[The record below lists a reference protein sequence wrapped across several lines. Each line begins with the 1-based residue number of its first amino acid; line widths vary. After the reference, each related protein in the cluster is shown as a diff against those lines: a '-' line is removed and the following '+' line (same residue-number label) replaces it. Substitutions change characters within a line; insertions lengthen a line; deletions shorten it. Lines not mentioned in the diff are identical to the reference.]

1 MVQSLI
7 PVPHPAL
14 GARAGSYVAG
24 KSSAVGAHACCRRAY
39 RRERPTPR
47 DSGRGYRLSQRGPNL
62 AKSEIL
68 ANEALYRV
76 GQWQTFVHVQ
86 GEGPVRVHV

>member
-14 GARAGSYVAG
+14 GARAGSQVAR
-24 KSSAVGAHACCRRAY
+24 KRSAVGAHACCRRAY

-47 DSGRGYRLSQRGPNL
+47 DFGRGSGLRQRGGWRFEHP
-62 AKSEIL
+62 
-68 ANEALYRV
+68 
-76 GQWQTFVHVQ
+76 H
-86 GEGPVRVHV
+86 VRVPYSLGPSSPGAPKLCGRPWV